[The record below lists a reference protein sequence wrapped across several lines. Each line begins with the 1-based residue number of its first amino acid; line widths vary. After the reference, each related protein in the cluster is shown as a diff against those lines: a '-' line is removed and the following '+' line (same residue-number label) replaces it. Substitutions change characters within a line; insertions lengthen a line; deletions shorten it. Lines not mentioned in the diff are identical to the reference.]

1 MENSPKMTTQTTTQG
16 SGMETVHFRI
26 DEETKRLAM
35 QAAKRHQTDLTKLMR
50 QKAEE
55 LADEEREYQQNSHA
69 YWLER
74 EIDKAVNRCESGQ
87 STFIGYEESQNRMAI
102 LRAQLCGGEQQ

>member
-1 MENSPKMTTQTTTQG
+1 
-16 SGMETVHFRI
+16 METIHFRI

-55 LADEEREYQQNSHA
+55 LANEEREYQKNTHSH
-69 YWLER
+69 WLET
-74 EIDKAVNRCESGQ
+74 EIEKAIDRCENGLAH
-87 STFIGYEESQNRMAI
+87 FIDDAESHRRMTL
-102 LRAQLCGGEQQ
+102 LRNKLSRG